1 MSASSIH
8 SIELLEILWSGSD
21 RVTGMEMKAMN
32 RSKKPDLDL
41 AFGKKEEVEDI
52 R

>member
-8 SIELLEILWSGSD
+8 SILWVGND

-32 RSKKPDLDL
+32 RSKKFDLDL
-41 AFGKKEEVEDI
+41 AFRKKEEVENI